1 MTMEIGR
8 KIEHGLN
15 QIVDTFM
22 IAMMQRQERIQR
34 ENDYAQ
40 KLHQDIIS
48 KLENQFQNELQTRD
62 LSVEYRGEN
71 FKFEKIDNGNL
82 IFHSNDKKISI
93 AANEIES
100 SIKEKEPIHTKEQT
114 NFNHPLDP
122 SQNKTIETPILKTE
136 IAPEVVSAKEIKIK
150 SEQKIDD
157 DTKEN
162 TEAKINFKDDKE
174 QVKHMLN
181 SMNSKEQE
189 LMVQYTKV
197 LSERLDNHFADSSS
211 DIHSNR
217 FDEMKKNFT
226 PEQINKVTAVVN
238 QNIHSASYTTD
249 KENGKIHVDKFDK
262 ILENIRNERTKENV
276 KENNQEQT
284 KGNTIENTN
293 FKDDKEQIKHILNL
307 LNGQEQKLMVQ
318 YTKVMNEGLD
328 NHYADKS
335 SYKESHK
342 LDKMKED
349 FTPEQIEKV
358 NTVVKQNISGF
369 DEVDGKVSVDKIPSI
384 LKDIQ
389 QERTKENAKENIAEQ
404 TIEKNSEKNETIDPS
419 QNKTIET
426 PILKT
431 ENTLEVP
438 ADIRGKL
445 EAINMLKNMSSKEIT
460 DTIKE
465 SQKISSNENKPFGEV
480 YKDKLIEKFESS
492 LTQSRK
498 DLVMKSEQIF
508 NESSVVKEKIN
519 DGLDKINAALVQLE
533 NSQKHGLIP
542 EGKYN
547 ELKSSLVGDR
557 DKLTSQLDKV
567 VGAERKMENQLKY
580 DLKSQFPDLKVAQ
593 LNAKQT
599 LDIAKTACIATKRDL
614 NSLKSFAK
622 ENKLENTMKA
632 INKATKEVEVVVEK
646 TVEVSINR

>member
-22 IAMMQRQERIQR
+22 VAMMQRQERIQR

-48 KLENQFQNELQTRD
+48 KLENQFQNELQNRN

-71 FKFEKIDNGNL
+71 YKFEKIDNGNL
-82 IFHSNDKKISI
+82 IFHSNNKKISI

-100 SIKEKEPIHTKEQT
+100 SIKEKEPVHTKEQT

-122 SQNKTIETPILKTE
+122 SQNKTIETPIQKTE
-136 IAPEVVSAKEIKIK
+136 NAPEVVSAKEIKIK
-150 SEQKIDD
+150 SDQTFND

-162 TEAKINFKDDKE
+162 TGEKINFKDDKE
-174 QVKHMLN
+174 QIRHM
-181 SMNSKEQE
+181 
-189 LMVQYTKV
+189 
-197 LSERLDNHFADSSS
+197 
-211 DIHSNR
+211 
-217 FDEMKKNFT
+217 
-226 PEQINKVTAVVN
+226 
-238 QNIHSASYTTD
+238 
-249 KENGKIHVDKFDK
+249 
-262 ILENIRNERTKENV
+262 
-276 KENNQEQT
+276 
-284 KGNTIENTN
+284 
-293 FKDDKEQIKHILNL
+293 LNL

-318 YTKVMNEGLD
+318 YANVMIESLN

-335 SYKESHK
+335 SYEESNK
-342 LDKMKED
+342 LEEMKKKCS
-349 FTPEQIEKV
+349 PEQIERV
-358 NTVVKQNISGF
+358 NTVVKQNISSFGK
-369 DEVDGKVSVDKIPSI
+369 VDGKVNVDKFHSI
-384 LKDIQ
+384 LKEVQ
-389 QERTKENAKENIAEQ
+389 QEHTKENEKENIPEQ
-404 TIEKNSEKNETIDPS
+404 PIEKNSLKNEAKEPS

-426 PILKT
+426 PIQKT
-431 ENTLEVP
+431 ENALEVP

-492 LTQSRK
+492 ITQSRK
-498 DLVMKSEQIF
+498 ELVNKSEQIF

-542 EGKYN
+542 EGKYD

-557 DKLTSQLDKV
+557 DKLTGQLDKV
-567 VGAERKMENQLKY
+567 VGAEKKMENQLKY